1 MSTAKVNNLQHTDI
15 ATSSIRLSSDGSVSL
30 YFGNNERIKAVT
42 AGCEV
47 TGTCLLYTSD
57 AADE

>member
-30 YFGNNERIKAVT
+30 YFGNNERIKA
-42 AGCEV
+42 
-47 TGTCLLYTSD
+47 CLLYTSD